1 MTVLHDE
8 DVDED
13 LIKQLCDRFE
23 GYELVE
29 LLQISIEDVIDGLRL
44 KVIDNE
50 EFLREFL
57 VIGN

>member
-1 MTVLHDE
+1 MLHDE
-8 DVDED
+8 DVDEA

-44 KVIDNE
+44 KVKDNE
-50 EFLREFL
+50 EFLKEFL
-57 VIGN
+57 EIGN